1 MSTEIWKEIRGYEGL
16 YKVSNLGRVK
26 SDNSVVMRSNG
37 APQTFSEKIIAQ
49 RDNSNGYYR
58 VTLWKDGKQEYR
70 FVHRLVAE
78 AFVQNVDNKP
88 VVDHIDFDRHNNK
101 AENLRWCTQA
111 ENLGRSRKVGR
122 IKRNISEEMRRK
134 QKDRASKPVRRSDGK
149 IFKSI
154 SDAARSLNVTHSAVS
169 HALHN
174 WQNSKACKGYAFEFV
189 DEGSE

>member
-1 MSTEIWKEIRGYEGL
+1 MSAEIWQEIRGYEGL

-26 SDNSVVMRSNG
+26 SENRVVMRSNG

-58 VTLWKDGKQEYR
+58 VMLWKDGKQEYR

-88 VVDHIDFDRHNNK
+88 VVDHIDFDRHNNN

-111 ENLGRSRKVGR
+111 ENLGRSREFGR
-122 IKRNISEEMRRK
+122 IKSNISEEMRRK
-134 QKDRASKPVRRSDGK
+134 QKERVSKPVRRSDGK

-154 SDAARSLNVTHSAVS
+154 SDAARALNVTHSAVG
-169 HALHN
+169 HALHK
-174 WQNSKACKGYAFEFV
+174 WQNSKACKGYTFEFV
-189 DEGSE
+189 DERTD

>member
-1 MSTEIWKEIRGYEGL
+1 MSTEIWQEIRGYEGL
-16 YKVSNLGRVK
+16 YKVSSLGRVK
-26 SDNSVVMRSNG
+26 SENRVAMRSNG

-58 VTLWKDGKQEYR
+58 VTLWKDDKQEHR
-70 FVHRLVAE
+70 LVHRLVAE

-88 VVDHIDFDRHNNK
+88 VVDHIDFNRHNNK

-111 ENLGRSRKVGR
+111 ENLGRSREVGR
-122 IKRNISEEMRRK
+122 IKSNISEEMRRK
-134 QKDRASKPVRRSDGK
+134 QKERASKPVRRSDGK

-154 SDAARSLNVTHSAVS
+154 SDAARALNVTHSAVS
-169 HALHN
+169 HALYN

-189 DEGSE
+189 YEGNE

>member
-1 MSTEIWKEIRGYEGL
+1 MSTEIWQEIRGYEGL

-26 SDNSVVMRSNG
+26 SENRVVMRGNG

-58 VTLWKDGKQEYR
+58 VALWKDGKQEYR

-88 VVDHIDFDRHNNK
+88 VVGHIDFDRHNNK

-111 ENLGRSRKVGR
+111 ENLGRSREFGR
-122 IKRNISEEMRRK
+122 IKSNISEEMRRK
-134 QKDRASKPVRRSDGK
+134 QKERASKPVRRSDGK

-154 SDAARSLNVTHSAVS
+154 SDAARALNVTHSAVS

-189 DEGSE
+189 DERTE